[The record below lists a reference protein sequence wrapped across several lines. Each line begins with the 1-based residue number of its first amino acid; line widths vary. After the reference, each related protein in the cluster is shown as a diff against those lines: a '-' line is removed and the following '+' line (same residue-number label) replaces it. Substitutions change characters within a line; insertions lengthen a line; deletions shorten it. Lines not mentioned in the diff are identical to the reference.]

1 MVASASFRF
10 FQKFP
15 VVTLSGEDTVKKS
28 SQEAKS
34 ITQQILAKYI
44 SFFILFRIISFYKIL
59 ECELCSYR
67 VRTCKRDLKKIH
79 QIITLLIWLLLFILG
94 IEVGSNEQI
103 IKGLHTIGLEAVILT
118 LGGTLGSVIAAWALW
133 RALYNKKGGRV

>member
-1 MVASASFRF
+1 M
-10 FQKFP
+10 
-15 VVTLSGEDTVKKS
+15 
-28 SQEAKS
+28 
-34 ITQQILAKYI
+34 
-44 SFFILFRIISFYKIL
+44 FIIIGLMLTGMLLGYL
-59 ECELCSYR
+59 LR
-67 VRTCKRDLKKIH
+67 NRNLKKIH

-133 RALYNKKGGRV
+133 RALYKRKGGQA

>member
-1 MVASASFRF
+1 MF
-10 FQKFP
+10 
-15 VVTLSGEDTVKKS
+15 TIIGLMLTG
-28 SQEAKS
+28 
-34 ITQQILAKYI
+34 
-44 SFFILFRIISFYKIL
+44 ILFGYLLR
-59 ECELCSYR
+59 
-67 VRTCKRDLKKIH
+67 KRDLKKIH

-133 RALYNKKGGRV
+133 RALYKRKGGRA